1 MRAQIWT
8 AIWGR
13 LRRLLYAPQ
22 AQLGGLDALIGVRH
36 RAVGAKV
43 EGAHRH
49 HLSLG
54 GGEAGGIEQILLL
67 LVHGVA
73 GQHHVAAAQQA
84 HAGRSGAHGRAH
96 ILRAEAVGQKLEL
109 LAVPGAVGQLQLCV
123 QLLVLALQLADA
135 GDGALAGGGVRVK
148 DALALGGVQ
157 DDLAAI
163 AVLEE
168 VPAHLR
174 DARDVQR
181 AGDDGRVALAAA
193 LGSDKAEDAPRRDAE
208 QVSGHKQVR
217 RDDDRVVESQPAAG
231 AAAEDVGDA
240 LGHVEDVH
248 APQLHIGVVFHGR
261 ELGRVAAAHTIHRF
275 GCTHTGPDLEVDL
288 IHEALILQHHAL
300 EQKDGLLGGGGAV
313 CHIVQLL
320 LSQLN
325 GIFQRLLFLLGME
338 RPLAKDQRRAFKTA
352 HLPQHKAGR
361 GGKALVSLHVSISSG
376 GTLPVSARQTS
387 ACKKVLGSSAAR
399 AACAGPASP
408 SNSGPKRERR
418 SKSHFARNA
427 SPKLRV
433 V

>member
-1 MRAQIWT
+1 M
-8 AIWGR
+8 
-13 LRRLLYAPQ
+13 
-22 AQLGGLDALIGVRH
+22 
-36 RAVGAKV
+36 
-43 EGAHRH
+43 
-49 HLSLG
+49 
-54 GGEAGGIEQILLL
+54 
-67 LVHGVA
+67 A

-109 LAVPGAVGQLQLCV
+109 LAVPGAVGQLQLRV

-135 GDGALAGGGVRVK
+135 GDGTLAGGGVRVK

-217 RDDDRVVESQPAAG
+217 RDDDRVVEGQPAAG

-261 ELGRVAAAHTIHRF
+261 ELGRVAAAHTVHRF

-338 RPLAKDQRRAFKTA
+338 RPLAKDQRRALKTA

-361 GGKALVSLHVSISSG
+361 GGKALVSLHISISSG